1 MQNLVHND
9 YCQCYLFISGK
20 KMNYNGKKSN
30 NLIFKKQFCNYPSL
44 ISERRRNYFNSYYS
58 N

>member
-30 NLIFKKQFCNYPSL
+30 NLIFKKQFCNY
-44 ISERRRNYFNSYYS
+44 IIDFDIRNIAIIQII
-58 N
+58 